1 MGRLKEL
8 KPFVKVYI
16 GLIAAFFLSMVLV
29 YCIPT
34 SWIQGHVE
42 SSLEVME
49 SEGERPVYAFYRHS
63 AIVDNHTDMLMYQG
77 TIPNKPEYN
86 VVQKAMSINQY
97 PRYWHGYMVW
107 LRPLSVIFQVQEL
120 RYLGMIGFYLLF
132 FWSAWLIGQKTN
144 FKNALF
150 YVLTIASA
158 YLVAVTTCFQY
169 LDTFYILFVSLI
181 VMLSR
186 NRREKPMNL
195 MLFFFVIGMVENFF
209 DFLTYPILTLG
220 IPMILLLWMRAQ
232 DDKADFKDNT
242 CFMVKGSAAWGL
254 GYALCW
260 MGSGH

>member
-1 MGRLKEL
+1 MGRLKGL

-86 VVQKAMSINQY
+86 VVQRAMSVNQY

-107 LRPLSVIFQVQEL
+107 LRPLTVIFQVQEL

-186 NRREKPMNL
+186 NRREKPM
-195 MLFFFVIGMVENFF
+195 ISC
-209 DFLTYPILTLG
+209 
-220 IPMILLLWMRAQ
+220 
-232 DDKADFKDNT
+232 
-242 CFMVKGSAAWGL
+242 CFSLSSVWWRTSL
-254 GYALCW
+254 I
-260 MGSGH
+260 S